1 MKCLPNSRITFF
13 ILLVSFTLSSCTLDK
28 ARSLRLAAVQFK
40 AESIAAIQA
49 IESMHRRELELPP
62 QLQAEAR
69 ENFINGVLDS
79 RIEINQKNV
88 GLLTT
93 LNRSPAPAPEWAAFV
108 ADLSNQYEQFAAI
121 YTDLESGSFLATK
134 AVKKSAE
141 PARILTV
148 QMALFAKEISEN
160 PPQLYRYRTAII
172 VDFRKLQKQYQQLVA
187 NQASA
192 EEIQLLRDRVG
203 KLMDEW
209 QQVESEEQK
218 LLNTTIAQCTKAA
231 MLGAD
236 LSQLIDRYNKL
247 DIDELN
253 GLIATIL
260 ENVSSITGQDYS
272 QLQLQVNAVN
282 SAINQDAVLKRIA
295 DRLVNQIQNVVDRQS
310 PPAMRSPQER
320 SISQEI
326 RQFKVQLL
334 WSRKK

>member
-1 MKCLPNSRITFF
+1 MKCIHRLRITFF
-13 ILLVSFTLSSCTLDK
+13 FLIVSVALSSCTPDK
-28 ARSLRLAAVQFK
+28 ARSLRLAAIQFK
-40 AESIAAIQA
+40 AESIAAIEA
-49 IESMHRRELELPP
+49 IEAMHRRELELPP
-62 QLQAEAR
+62 QLQADAR

-79 RIEINQKNV
+79 RIEINHKNV
-88 GLLTT
+88 ELLTT
-93 LNRSPAPAPEWAAFV
+93 LNRSPAPEWAAFV

-121 YTDLESGSFLATK
+121 YSDLESGSFLATK

-141 PARILTV
+141 PAQILTV

-160 PPQLYRYRTAII
+160 PPQLYRYRTAI
-172 VDFRKLQKQYQQLVA
+172 VVELRKLQKQYQQLVA

-192 EEIQLLRDRVG
+192 EEIQQLRNQVG

-209 QQVESEEQK
+209 QQVESEEQE

-236 LSQLIDRYNKL
+236 LSELIDRYNKL

-272 QLQLQVNAVN
+272 QLQLKVNAVN

-295 DRLVNQIQNVVDRQS
+295 DRLVNQIQNVVDRRS

-320 SISQEI
+320 STSQEI
-326 RQFKVQLL
+326 RQLKLQLL
-334 WSRKK
+334 WSRQQ